1 MEKRILSIILSIAVL
16 IGIVPV
22 MSLTV
27 FAATTTGT
35 TGDCTWSFDDTTGT
49 LTVSGN
55 GAMADYTNGSQPW
68 YAYKDSIKTVIVEK
82 GVTAVS
88 EYAFYQ
94 FPALETVKIAGS
106 VTAIGSNAF
115 YSCTNLSTVEYYGS
129 SNPVSDD
136 TAFFGCYCVVKV
148 PSSYSG
154 NVFCGKMVKATLD
167 AANEPVTSTPAAPT
181 VTGVSFNESSP
192 AYDSETN
199 TFKVSD
205 TNPFIL
211 TITGERLS
219 ELTGNKLR
227 ALFFGDAQGSGGVI
241 IDVMVESDTRAYVS
255 VNTSRLTYIL
265 NNAVGSG
272 SSSTKATSVMVQNDG
287 VTVGTVN
294 VNLVHAPATPTPIGV
309 SLEVTKSFNDWSK
322 AESFTFILEPV
333 TAGAPMP
340 ASTTAIA
347 TKHAPFTS
355 FGNIIFESE
364 GTYEYTITEVDDG
377 IDGITYDKTE
387 HEVVVTVTRGD
398 DNSLTASVRYDDE
411 ESLVITN
418 TYMKPAYIAA
428 VDVADGTEIQ
438 GATIQLLDE
447 QGDVVDEWVSTVEA
461 HEVFGLIAGEIYTVH
476 NTVAPIG
483 YTIATDTQFRLDQ
496 YGNVIST
503 GSVDQYGVILV
514 EFAMTEVSI
523 AVVDIADSAKL
534 EGATVQI
541 FDLNGD
547 LVEEWVSTTEAY
559 EVIGLETNKVHT
571 VRTAVTPNGYDIPT
585 DVQFALDENG
595 NITCTG
601 SVSADGMILV
611 ELAKTLTNV
620 ASVTVGGNTTNYAD
634 LEEAFEAAAGASGST
649 LTLLDNI
656 SRDEA
661 ITVTS
666 SNFTVDLNGKTWECT
681 NGRVIDL
688 QSDAKLRI
696 VDGSTNKNGKL
707 LASNNG
713 TPAISMRNNA
723 ELEIAGGTVESMT
736 GCAVDMSLS
745 GNATSAKLVISGGK
759 LITNGN
765 VTIFAFGSSI
775 TITGG
780 TFEHND
786 SNSAA
791 HIYFRTGAVDLSGHP
806 DPSGINIAA
815 VHINGDITLG
825 EDTLNLPNGYVMLDY
840 YSQAQTTLTN
850 GYLYEVGKATAPVD
864 PEVKWGA
871 SADALTNSG
880 TLAEAIAAN
889 AAYIQLQKDITSD
902 SMLYFQN
909 SVTIDLNGKALT
921 AADRPHGVFGLY
933 DLTITDSSEA
943 KNGRLSAT
951 ATDEGDS
958 GVWIQ
963 GIITVKGG
971 TLSGTGDDYGVQ
983 AGGSIIVTGGS
994 LTGEGDTGV
1003 WASSEITVTGGSLSG
1018 TGTGENNGY
1027 GVFAGDPVIVENDG
1041 KITAT
1046 GATAVYITNE
1056 TDSSYTVESE
1066 TTDAETGLT
1075 TTVLVAKAATSTYTV
1090 TVNSAENGTVTADKT
1105 EAAEGETVT
1114 LTVTPADGYVID
1126 TLIVTDA
1133 DGYVIHD
1140 DISYFT
1146 MPAYNV
1152 IVKVTFAPEPKIT
1165 DIYVPEETPGYDPE
1179 TKEFVITPEN
1189 PLVFVWEGVSLHLI
1203 PDEWQILL
1211 AGLSHNDPVCGPAY
1225 AFTSDVTETK
1235 VTFNVNFS
1243 NCLAV
1248 LYYIDGSYIGKTVD
1262 YSQENAQLSDV
1273 KLYYSY
1279 VTVVQ
1284 GENGTISVPYGMDPG
1299 ETATITITPDEG
1311 YELDTLIVT
1320 DANGDP
1326 VTVENNTFTV
1336 PAGGA
1341 TVTATFKV
1349 KYATIIDLN
1358 NAVKALEEKIAAQVD
1373 PDELAEAVTELEAL
1387 IDAAKA
1393 YADTQ
1398 DAALKSELEA
1408 AIVNAITASET
1419 AIKDWVDAQLE
1430 QPLKDIAALQAE
1442 LSALAGS
1449 AATDAE
1455 LAAAVAAQQ
1464 AALDRAKSDLTAAYE
1479 KAIED
1484 AINEN
1489 NGKLNVEIAVA
1500 VKIAQDNLQ
1509 AQIDSIVDEI
1519 EKVKARLDIT
1529 EADIN
1534 SINQQIDA
1542 INASINKL
1550 QNAINSGSTDLSAEI
1565 TALNKAL
1572 INAKAALEKADTENK
1587 AELVKKI
1594 EDADKALDEAI
1605 KAVQK
1610 NLEDAKNELQNAINA
1625 NETDIEEKVTKLNQA
1640 LESVKAALE
1649 ATDAANKE
1657 ALEKALANAESTLRE
1672 AISGVQ
1678 SDLDITKAK
1687 LDKAIEELNKA
1698 IADGDKQLSDEID
1711 ALEKALDNAKAA
1723 LEKTDAAN
1731 KEALEAAI
1739 ATAKSVLQAAIDN
1752 VQTNLDNAKAELDN
1766 AIAKLETAM
1775 NNKDAFLTSE
1785 IAYLDTALNRAIAA
1799 LEKADADNK
1808 AELIA
1813 KIQAAEATLNAA
1825 IKAVQKNLDDAK
1837 AELNKAIADGDTV
1850 LDGKILALNEALT
1863 TAKATL
1869 EAADTANKF
1878 ELTTKIDESYAS
1890 LDEAIKTVQKN
1901 LDDLK
1906 AALEAKDSELANK
1919 DAELENKDSELQTFI
1934 IIVCVISCAAF
1945 VGCVTLTVLYIIDKK
1960 KKTN

>member
-1 MEKRILSIILSIAVL
+1 MKKRILSIILSIAVL
-16 IGIVPV
+16 LGMVPV
-22 MSLTV
+22 MSLTA
-27 FAATTTGT
+27 FSATTTGT
-35 TGDCTWSFDDTTGT
+35 TGDCTWSFDDTNGT

-55 GAMADYTNGSQPW
+55 GDMADYTNGSQPW

-94 FPALETVKIAGS
+94 FPELVTVKIAGS
-106 VTAIGSNAF
+106 VTSIGQNAF
-115 YSCTNLSTVEYYGS
+115 AMCESLTTAEYYGTANPGG
-129 SNPVSDD
+129 SNVFSG
-136 TAFFGCYCVVKV
+136 TTLFVVKV
-148 PSSYSG
+148 LSDYSDT
-154 NVFCGKMVKATLD
+154 VCCGKMARAELD

-192 AYDSETN
+192 AYNSATN
-199 TFKVSD
+199 TFNVSD
-205 TNPFIL
+205 ANPFIL

-241 IDVMVESDTRAYVS
+241 IDVTVESDTRAYVS

-294 VNLVHAPATPTPIGV
+294 VNLVHAPVTVPVDAAI
-309 SLEVTKSFNDWSK
+309 EVTKDFADWDK
-322 AESFTFILEPV
+322 AQGFTFILEAV

-340 ASTTAIA
+340 ASNTAVA
-347 TKHAPFTS
+347 TEVAPLAS
-355 FGNIIFESE
+355 FGNITFESE
-364 GTYEYTITEVDDG
+364 GTYKYTIIEVDDG
-377 IDGITYDKTE
+377 IPGITYDKTE

-398 DNSLTASVRYDDE
+398 DNSLTASVKYDGKDG
-411 ESLVITN
+411 LVITN

-461 HEVFGLIAGEIYTVH
+461 HEIFGLIAGEIYTVH

-541 FDLNGD
+541 FDLNGN

-559 EVIGLETNKVHT
+559 EIIGLETNKVHT
-571 VRTAVTPNGYDIPT
+571 VRTTVTPNGYDIPT
-585 DVQFALDENG
+585 DVQFTLDENG
-595 NITCTG
+595 NIACTG

-656 SRDEA
+656 SRDKA
-661 ITVTS
+661 IAVTS
-666 SNFTVDLNGKTWECT
+666 GNFTVDLNGKAWECT

-688 QSDAKLRI
+688 RNDAKLRI

-713 TPAISMRNNA
+713 TPAISMRSNA

-736 GCAVDMSLS
+736 GYAVDMSLS

-780 TFEHND
+780 TFKHND

-825 EDTLNLPNGYVMLDY
+825 DDTLNLPNGYVMLDY
-840 YSQAQTTLTN
+840 YGQAQTKLTN

-902 SMLYFQN
+902 SALTFDS

-921 AADRPHGVFGLY
+921 AADGHYGVFGLY
-933 DLTITDSSEA
+933 DLTITDSSA
-943 KNGRLSAT
+943 AGGGSLTGT
-951 ATDEGDS
+951 ANDEGSS
-958 GVWIQ
+958 GVGVQ

-971 TLSGTGDDYGVQ
+971 TLSGTGDDYGVFS
-983 AGGSIIVTGGS
+983 GGIIIVTGGS
-994 LTGEGDTGV
+994 LTGEGGTGV
-1003 WASSEITVTGGSLSG
+1003 WAPGEITVSGGSLSG

-1027 GVFAGDPVIVENDG
+1027 GVFAGDSVIVENDG

-1046 GATAVYITNE
+1046 GATAVQITNE

-1066 TTDAETGLT
+1066 TTDTVTGLT
-1075 TTVLVAKAATSTYTV
+1075 TAVLVAKAATSTYTV

-1126 TLIVTDA
+1126 TIIVTDA

-1189 PLVFVWEGVSLHLI
+1189 PLIFVWEGVSLHLI

-1211 AGLSHNDPVCGPAY
+1211 AGLSHNVPVCGPAY
-1225 AFTSDVTETK
+1225 AFTSDVTKTK

-1243 NCLAV
+1243 DCLSV

-1349 KYATIIDLN
+1349 KHATIIDLY

-1373 PDELAEAVTELEAL
+1373 PDELAKAVTELEAL
-1387 IDAAKA
+1387 INAAKA

-1408 AIVNAITASET
+1408 AIANAITASET
-1419 AIKDWVDAQLE
+1419 AIKDWVDAQFE
-1430 QPLKDIAALQAE
+1430 QTLKDIAAINT
-1442 LSALAGS
+1442 S
-1449 AATDAE
+1449 
-1455 LAAAVAAQQ
+1455 
-1464 AALDRAKSDLTAAYE
+1464 
-1479 KAIED
+1479 
-1484 AINEN
+1484 INE
-1489 NGKLNVEIAVA
+1489 
-1500 VKIAQDNLQ
+1500 
-1509 AQIDSIVDEI
+1509 
-1519 EKVKARLDIT
+1519 
-1529 EADIN
+1529 
-1534 SINQQIDA
+1534 
-1542 INASINKL
+1542 L

-1565 TALNKAL
+1565 AALNEAL
-1572 INAKAALEKADTENK
+1572 TNAKAALEKADTENK

-1657 ALEKALANAESTLRE
+1657 ALEKALVNAESTLRE
-1672 AISGVQ
+1672 AIGGVQ

-1687 LDKAIEELNKA
+1687 LDKAIEDLNKA
-1698 IADGDKQLSDEID
+1698 IANGDKVLYDEID
-1711 ALEKALDNAKAA
+1711 ALEKAIDDAKAA
-1723 LEKTDAAN
+1723 LEAADAAN
-1731 KEALEAAI
+1731 KSELEGKITEAQNALQSVIDKVAKDLEDVEQKLADAIIDGDTMLHNKINALTASLNAA
-1739 ATAKSVLQAAIDN
+1739 K
-1752 VQTNLDNAKAELDN
+1752 E
-1766 AIAKLETAM
+1766 
-1775 NNKDAFLTSE
+1775 
-1785 IAYLDTALNRAIAA
+1785 A

-1813 KIQAAEATLNAA
+1813 KIQAAESTLDAA

-1837 AELNKAIADGDTV
+1837 AQLNKAIADGDTE
-1850 LDGKILALNEALT
+1850 LGGKIAALNDALAS
-1863 TAKATL
+1863 AKSSL
-1869 EAADTANKF
+1869 EAADAANKS
-1878 ELTTKIDESYAS
+1878 ELIAKIDAADAVLQAAVDALSKELNSA
-1890 LDEAIKTVQKN
+1890 KQ
-1901 LDDLK
+1901 
-1906 AALEAKDSELANK
+1906 ALENK
-1919 DAELENKDSELQTFI
+1919 DAELEAKDAALENKDSDLQTFI
-1934 IIVCVISCAAF
+1934 IIVCVISGVSF
-1945 VGCVTLTVLYIIDKK
+1945 VGCGTLTVLYIIDKK
-1960 KKTN
+1960 KKTINK

>member
-94 FPALETVKIAGS
+94 FPELVTVKIAGS

-115 YSCTNLSTVEYYGS
+115 YNCTNLSTVEYYGS

-136 TAFFGCYCVVKV
+136 TAFFGCYCVAKV

-167 AANEPVTSTPAAPT
+167 AANEPVTSTPTEPT

-205 TNPFIL
+205 ANPFIL

-241 IDVMVESDTRAYVS
+241 INVTVESDTRAYVS

-272 SSSTKATSVMVQNDG
+272 SSSTKATSIMVQNDG

-347 TKHAPFTS
+347 TEVDPLAS
-355 FGNIIFESE
+355 FGNITFESE

-387 HEVVVTVTRGD
+387 HEVVVTVTKGD
-398 DNSLTASVRYDDE
+398 DNTLTASVRYDGE

-418 TYMKPAYIAA
+418 TYTKPVRITA
-428 VDVADGTEIQ
+428 VDAADGTEIW

-447 QGDVVDEWVSTVEA
+447 QGYIVDEWVSTAEA
-461 HEVFGLIAGEIYTVH
+461 H
-476 NTVAPIG
+476 
-483 YTIATDTQFRLDQ
+483 
-496 YGNVIST
+496 
-503 GSVDQYGVILV
+503 
-514 EFAMTEVSI
+514 
-523 AVVDIADSAKL
+523 
-534 EGATVQI
+534 
-541 FDLNGD
+541 
-547 LVEEWVSTTEAY
+547 
-559 EVIGLETNKVHT
+559 EVIGLETNKVYT
-571 VRTAVTPNGYDIPT
+571 VRTAVAPNGYDIPT

-601 SVSADGMILV
+601 SVSADGVILV
-611 ELAKTLTNV
+611 VLDKTLTNV

-661 ITVTS
+661 IAVTS
-666 SNFTVDLNGKTWECT
+666 GNFTVDLNGKTWECT

-688 QSDAKLRI
+688 RNDAKLRI

-736 GCAVDMSLS
+736 SYAVEMSFA
-745 GNATSAKLVISGGK
+745 GNATSAKLVVSGGK
-759 LITNGN
+759 LITNDN
-765 VTIFAFGSSI
+765 ITIFAFGSSI

-840 YSQAQTTLTN
+840 YGQAQTTLTN

-889 AAYIQLQKDITSD
+889 AAYIQLQKDIASD
-902 SMLYFQN
+902 STLTFDS
-909 SVTIDLNGKALT
+909 SVTIDLNGKTLT
-921 AADRPHGVFGLY
+921 ATSDQIHGVKVNG
-933 DLTITDSSEA
+933 DLTLTDSSAA
-943 KNGRLSAT
+943 KNGSLSGSYNGTGDYYGVYATGSITLESGTLSGTSTYAGLRAQGSITVNGGSLSGEGIFYGVIAREGDITVNGGRLSGKNTGEDGA
-951 ATDEGDS
+951 
-958 GVWIQ
+958 GVYAYQ
-963 GIITVKGG
+963 GSITVKGNGALTGKGGIDSYGVYATGSITLESGTLDGTGITGVRGSGGITVLGG
-971 TLSGTGDDYGVQ
+971 TLSGTGDIAPGSRNAGVHTL
-983 AGGSIIVTGGS
+983 GN
-994 LTGEGDTGV
+994 
-1003 WASSEITVTGGSLSG
+1003 ITVSGGSLSG
-1018 TGTGENNGY
+1018 AADGTNGWGVRLNNTGT
-1027 GVFAGDPVIVENDG
+1027 ITVENDG

-1046 GATAVYITNE
+1046 GATAVQITNE
-1056 TDSSYTVESE
+1056 TGSSYTVESE

-1140 DISYFT
+1140 DISCFT

-1189 PLVFVWEGVSLHLI
+1189 PLIFVWEGVSLHLI

-1243 NCLAV
+1243 DCWSV

-1373 PDELAEAVTELEAL
+1373 PDELAEAVAELEAL

-1398 DAALKSELEA
+1398 DTALKAELEA
-1408 AIVNAITASET
+1408 AIANAITASET

-1430 QPLKDIAALQAE
+1430 QPLKDIADLQSE

-1464 AALDRAKSDLTAAYE
+1464 AALDGAKKDLTAAYE

-1489 NGKLNVEIAVA
+1489 NGQISADIAVA
-1500 VKIAQDNLQ
+1500 VKAAQDNLQ
-1509 AQIDSIVDEI
+1509 AQIDSIIDEI

-1542 INASINKL
+1542 INNSINKL

-1565 TALNKAL
+1565 AALNRAL
-1572 INAKAALEKADTENK
+1572 INA
-1587 AELVKKI
+1587 
-1594 EDADKALDEAI
+1594 
-1605 KAVQK
+1605 
-1610 NLEDAKNELQNAINA
+1610 
-1625 NETDIEEKVTKLNQA
+1625 
-1640 LESVKAALE
+1640 KAALE

-1775 NNKDAFLTSE
+1775 NNKDAFLTAE
-1785 IAYLDTALNRAIAA
+1785 IAYLDTALNRAITA

-1813 KIQAAEATLNAA
+1813 KIQAAEATLDAA

-1869 EAADTANKF
+1869 EAADTANKS
-1878 ELTTKIDESYAS
+1878 ELTTKIDEAYAS

-1945 VGCVTLTVLYIIDKK
+1945 VGCGTLTVLYIIDKK